1 MEQAP
6 TVMPMTKEEFW
17 ANYWFSPLQM
27 VTLINPKSYDYKF
40 MVENRNF
47 IIRAGAN
54 EKMPGTVANVYL
66 SQMTR
71 IMAQDDDKMSFL
83 SDFALMRQY
92 YDSLIVDVISLIS
105 EDHSQPA
112 YLSSVPAHMRVESE
126 PDTPPWQQQAAKA
139 ATSIPETN
147 SDMTNTYDPNSNDTR
162 PKSVA
167 KPKAENKE
175 FDLDGSKFKL
185 VIDKNGSESHFKDG
199 KRISAADYA
208 KSASML

>member
-27 VTLINPKSYDYKF
+27 VTLINPKAYDYKF

-47 IIRAGAN
+47 IIKAGAN

-92 YDSLIVDVISLIS
+92 YDGLIKDVESLIA
-105 EDHSQPA
+105 EDHSMPA
-112 YLSSVPAHMRVESE
+112 YLSSVPAHMKVEPESE
-126 PDTPPWQQQAAKA
+126 TPPWQQPQAVKNA
-139 ATSIPETN
+139 IPETN
-147 SDMTNTYDPNSNDTR
+147 SDMTNTYDPKLNDTR
-162 PKSVA
+162 PTA
-167 KPKAENKE
+167 KPKAESKE
-175 FDLDGSKFKL
+175 FTHNGETYKMT
-185 VIDKNGSESHFKDG
+185 VDKNDKEAYFKSG
-199 KRISAADYA
+199 TRISAAEYA
-208 KSASML
+208 KIASML